1 MLTIEKMLKSG
12 HNNNNRNTWNYQE
25 VIKNNKQRIFI
36 YDYPILEEFKED
48 FETHFCA
55 HFYKREFA
63 FAPGEFCYYLSEKLN
78 NTFPYYNEVFKKI
91 GNYDLLFG
99 NGKETLTRNKKGNY
113 NENENTTGNSTI
125 DNSTSND
132 IDTTRLTNN
141 KNRDFPT
148 SAVSDVDSY
157 LTDTQASTIDDVTK
171 GTGTNKTIGSNTN
184 QNEKV
189 NESIEK
195 ESYTREN
202 NININLHDYLMQ
214 YRNEIDSI
222 YDDLYKKFDNLFLMV
237 L

>member
-48 FETHFCA
+48 FENHFCA

-63 FAPGEFCYYLSEKLN
+63 FTPGEFCYYLSEKLN
-78 NTFPYYNEVFKKI
+78 NIFPYYNEVFKKI

-99 NGKETLTRNKKGNY
+99 NGKETFTKNKKGNY
-113 NENENTTGNSTI
+113 NENENGTGISTVNTNRMI
-125 DNSTSND
+125 
-132 IDTTRLTNN
+132 NN

-148 SAVSDVDSY
+148 SAISDIDKY
-157 LTDTQASTIDDVTK
+157 LTDTQLSTSDDLTKSEAS
-171 GTGTNKTIGSNTN
+171 NK
-184 QNEKV
+184 NEKTNV
-189 NESIEK
+189 NNENETYI
-195 ESYTREN
+195 REN

-214 YRNEIDSI
+214 YRSEIDTI
-222 YDDLYKKFDNLFLMV
+222 YEDLYIKFDELFLMV

>member
-48 FETHFCA
+48 FENHFCA

-63 FAPGEFCYYLSEKLN
+63 FTPGEFCYYLSEKLN
-78 NTFPYYNEVFKKI
+78 NIFPYYNEVFKKI

-99 NGKETLTRNKKGNY
+99 NGKETFTKNKTGNY
-113 NENENTTGNSTI
+113 NENENGTGISTV
-125 DNSTSND
+125 
-132 IDTTRLTNN
+132 DTNRMINN

-148 SAVSDVDSY
+148 SAISDIDKY
-157 LTDTQASTIDDVTK
+157 LTDTQLSTSNDLTKSEAS
-171 GTGTNKTIGSNTN
+171 NK
-184 QNEKV
+184 NEKTNV
-189 NESIEK
+189 SNENETYI
-195 ESYTREN
+195 REN
-202 NININLHDYLMQ
+202 NININLHDYLMK
-214 YRNEIDSI
+214 YRSEIDTI
-222 YDDLYKKFDNLFLMV
+222 YKDLYIKFDELFLMV

>member
-48 FETHFCA
+48 FENHFCA

-78 NTFPYYNEVFKKI
+78 NIFPYYNEVFKKI

-99 NGKETLTRNKKGNY
+99 NGKEKFTKNKIGNY
-113 NENENTTGNSTI
+113 NENENGTGISTV
-125 DNSTSND
+125 
-132 IDTTRLTNN
+132 DTNRMINN

-148 SAVSDVDSY
+148 SAVSDIDKY
-157 LTDTQASTIDDVTK
+157 LTDTQLSTSDDLTKSEAS
-171 GTGTNKTIGSNTN
+171 NK
-184 QNEKV
+184 NEKTNV
-189 NESIEK
+189 SNENET
-195 ESYTREN
+195 YTREN

-214 YRNEIDSI
+214 YRSEIDTI
-222 YDDLYKKFDNLFLMV
+222 YEDLYIKFDELFLMV

>member
-48 FETHFCA
+48 FENHFCA

-63 FAPGEFCYYLSEKLN
+63 FTPGEFCYYLSEKLN
-78 NTFPYYNEVFKKI
+78 NIFPYYNEVFKKI
-91 GNYDLLFG
+91 GNYNLLFG
-99 NGKETLTRNKKGNY
+99 NGKETFTKNKTGNY
-113 NENENTTGNSTI
+113 NENENGRGISTVNANRMI
-125 DNSTSND
+125 
-132 IDTTRLTNN
+132 NN

-148 SAVSDVDSY
+148 SAISDIDKY
-157 LTDTQASTIDDVTK
+157 LTDTQLSTSDDLTKSEAS
-171 GTGTNKTIGSNTN
+171 NK
-184 QNEKV
+184 NEKTNV
-189 NESIEK
+189 SNENET
-195 ESYTREN
+195 YTREN

-214 YRNEIDSI
+214 YRSEIDTI
-222 YDDLYKKFDNLFLMV
+222 YKDLYIKFDELFLMV

>member
-12 HNNNNRNTWNYQE
+12 HTNTNRNTWNYQE

-63 FAPGEFCYYLSEKLN
+63 FTPGEFCYYLSEKLN
-78 NTFPYYNEVFKKI
+78 NIFPYYNEVFKKI

-99 NGKETLTRNKKGNY
+99 NGKETFTKNKTGKC
-113 NENENTTGNSTI
+113 NENENGTGISTV
-125 DNSTSND
+125 
-132 IDTTRLTNN
+132 DTNRMINN

-148 SAVSDVDSY
+148 SAVSDIDKY
-157 LTDTQASTIDDVTK
+157 LTDTQSSTSDDLTKSEAS
-171 GTGTNKTIGSNTN
+171 NK
-184 QNEKV
+184 NEKTNV
-189 NESIEK
+189 SNENET
-195 ESYTREN
+195 YTREN

-214 YRNEIDSI
+214 YRSEIDTI
-222 YDDLYKKFDNLFLMV
+222 YEDLYIKFDELFLMV

>member
-48 FETHFCA
+48 FENHFCG

-63 FAPGEFCYYLSEKLN
+63 FTPGEFCYYLSEKLN
-78 NTFPYYNEVFKKI
+78 NIFPYYNEVFKKI

-99 NGKETLTRNKKGNY
+99 NGKETFTKNKTGNY
-113 NENENTTGNSTI
+113 NENENGTGIS
-125 DNSTSND
+125 SV
-132 IDTTRLTNN
+132 DTNRMINN

-148 SAVSDVDSY
+148 SAISDIDKY
-157 LTDTQASTIDDVTK
+157 LTDTQLSTSDDLTKSEAS
-171 GTGTNKTIGSNTN
+171 NK
-184 QNEKV
+184 NEKTNV
-189 NESIEK
+189 SNENETYI
-195 ESYTREN
+195 REN

-214 YRNEIDSI
+214 YRSEIDTI
-222 YDDLYKKFDNLFLMV
+222 YEDLYIKFDELFLMV

>member
-63 FAPGEFCYYLSEKLN
+63 FTPGEFCYYLSEKLN
-78 NTFPYYNEVFKKI
+78 NIFPYYNEVFKKI

-99 NGKETLTRNKKGNY
+99 NGKETFTKNKTGKY
-113 NENENTTGNSTI
+113 NENENGRGISTV
-125 DNSTSND
+125 
-132 IDTTRLTNN
+132 DTNRMINN

-148 SAVSDVDSY
+148 SAISDIDKY
-157 LTDTQASTIDDVTK
+157 LTDTQLSTSDDLTKSEAS
-171 GTGTNKTIGSNTN
+171 NK
-184 QNEKV
+184 NEKTNV
-189 NESIEK
+189 SNENET
-195 ESYTREN
+195 YTREN

-214 YRNEIDSI
+214 YRSEIDTI
-222 YDDLYKKFDNLFLMV
+222 YEDLYIKFDDLFLMV

>member
-48 FETHFCA
+48 FENHFCA

-63 FAPGEFCYYLSEKLN
+63 FTPGEFCYYLSEKLN
-78 NTFPYYNEVFKKI
+78 NIFPYYNEVFKKI

-99 NGKETLTRNKKGNY
+99 NGKETFTKNKKGNY
-113 NENENTTGNSTI
+113 NENENGTGISTV
-125 DNSTSND
+125 
-132 IDTTRLTNN
+132 DTNRMINN

-148 SAVSDVDSY
+148 SAISDIDKY
-157 LTDTQASTIDDVTK
+157 LTDTQLSTSDDLTKSEAS
-171 GTGTNKTIGSNTN
+171 NK
-184 QNEKV
+184 NEKTNV
-189 NESIEK
+189 SNENETYI
-195 ESYTREN
+195 REN

-214 YRNEIDSI
+214 YRSEIDTI
-222 YDDLYKKFDNLFLMV
+222 YEDLYIKFDELFLMV

>member
-36 YDYPILEEFKED
+36 YDYPIVEEFKED
-48 FETHFCA
+48 FENHFCA

-63 FAPGEFCYYLSEKLN
+63 FTPGEFCYYLSEKLN
-78 NTFPYYNEVFKKI
+78 NIFPYYNEVFKKI

-99 NGKETLTRNKKGNY
+99 NGKETFTKNKTGNY
-113 NENENTTGNSTI
+113 NENENGNGISTV
-125 DNSTSND
+125 
-132 IDTTRLTNN
+132 DTNRMINN

-148 SAVSDVDSY
+148 SAISDIDKY
-157 LTDTQASTIDDVTK
+157 LTDTQLSTSDDLTKSEAS
-171 GTGTNKTIGSNTN
+171 NK
-184 QNEKV
+184 NEKTNV
-189 NESIEK
+189 SNENET
-195 ESYTREN
+195 YTREN

-214 YRNEIDSI
+214 YRSEIDTI
-222 YDDLYKKFDNLFLMV
+222 YEDLYIKFDELFLMV